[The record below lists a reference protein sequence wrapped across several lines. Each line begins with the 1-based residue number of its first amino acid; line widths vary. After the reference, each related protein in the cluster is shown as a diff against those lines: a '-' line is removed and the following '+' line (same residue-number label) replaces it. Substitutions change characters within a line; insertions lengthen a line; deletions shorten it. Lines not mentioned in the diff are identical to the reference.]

1 MAILTMWE
9 FKMSEIQE
17 LLDHQEITDVMHSY
31 CRFVD
36 LNLPEKQVECFTIG
50 AIVDYYGGVELV
62 GRDAILEMLK
72 KALTR
77 FTATCHTLSNIEI
90 NFEDSDTANSVSYV
104 QAWHRK
110 PSGPEDDYEVRGQYH
125 DRWSKTEEG
134 WRISYRK
141 FLTMAATPPRPDAPG
156 IGRIK

>member
-1 MAILTMWE
+1 
-9 FKMSEIQE
+9 MSEVQK
-17 LLDHQEITDVMHSY
+17 LFDHQEIIDVMHSY

-36 LNLPEKQVECFTIG
+36 LNLPEKQVECFTID
-50 AIVDYYGGVELV
+50 AVADYYGGTELV
-62 GRDAILEMLK
+62 GRSAILEMLK
-72 KALTR
+72 EALTR

-90 NFEDSDTANSVSYV
+90 SFESPDAANSVSYV

-125 DRWSKTEEG
+125 DRWLKTEEG

-156 IGRIK
+156 IGRIT

>member
-1 MAILTMWE
+1 
-9 FKMSEIQE
+9 MSEIQE
-17 LLDHQEITDVMHSY
+17 LVDRQEITDVMHSY

-36 LNLPEKQVECFTIG
+36 LNLPEKQVECFTID
-50 AIVDYYGGVELV
+50 AAADYYGGTELV
-62 GRDAILEMLK
+62 GRGAILEMLQE
-72 KALTR
+72 ALTR

-90 NFEDSDTANSVSYV
+90 SFESPNTANSISYV

-125 DRWSKTEEG
+125 DRWLKTEEG

-141 FLTMAATPPRPDAPG
+141 FLTMAATPPRPEAPG
-156 IGRIK
+156 IGRIS

>member
-1 MAILTMWE
+1 
-9 FKMSEIQE
+9 
-17 LLDHQEITDVMHSY
+17 MHSY

-36 LNLPEKQVECFTIG
+36 LNLPEKQVECFTID
-50 AIVDYYGGVELV
+50 AAADYYGGTELV
-62 GRDAILEMLK
+62 GRGAILEMLQE
-72 KALTR
+72 ALTR

-90 NFEDSDTANSVSYV
+90 SFESPNTANSISYV

-125 DRWSKTEEG
+125 DRWLKTEEG

-156 IGRIK
+156 IGRIS

>member
-1 MAILTMWE
+1 
-9 FKMSEIQE
+9 MSEIQE
-17 LLDHQEITDVMHSY
+17 LVDRQEITDVMHSY

-36 LNLPEKQVECFTIG
+36 LNLPEKQVECFTID
-50 AIVDYYGGVELV
+50 AAADYYGGTELV
-62 GRDAILEMLK
+62 GRGAILEMLQE
-72 KALTR
+72 ALTR

-90 NFEDSDTANSVSYV
+90 SFESPNTANSISYV

-125 DRWSKTEEG
+125 DRWLKTEEG

-156 IGRIK
+156 IGRIS

>member
-1 MAILTMWE
+1 
-9 FKMSEIQE
+9 MSEIQD
-17 LLDHQEITDVMHSY
+17 LFDRQEITDVMHSY

-36 LNLPEKQVECFTIG
+36 LNLPEKQVECFTID
-50 AIVDYYGGVELV
+50 AAADYYGGTELV
-62 GRDAILEMLK
+62 GRGAILEMLQE
-72 KALTR
+72 ALTR

-90 NFEDSDTANSVSYV
+90 SFESPNTANSISYV

-125 DRWSKTEEG
+125 DRWLKTEEG

-156 IGRIK
+156 IGRIS

>member
-1 MAILTMWE
+1 
-9 FKMSEIQE
+9 MSEIQE
-17 LLDHQEITDVMHSY
+17 LVDRQEITDVMHSY

-36 LNLPEKQVECFTIG
+36 LNLPEKKVDCFTID
-50 AIVDYYGGVELV
+50 AAADYYGGTELV
-62 GRDAILEMLK
+62 GRGAILEMVQE
-72 KALTR
+72 ALTR
-77 FTATCHTLSNIEI
+77 FIATCHTLSNIEI
-90 NFEDSDTANSVSYV
+90 SFESPNTANSISYV

-125 DRWSKTEEG
+125 DRWLKTEEG

-156 IGRIK
+156 IGRIS

>member
-1 MAILTMWE
+1 
-9 FKMSEIQE
+9 MSEVQK
-17 LLDHQEITDVMHSY
+17 LFDHQEIIDVMHSY

-36 LNLPEKQVECFTIG
+36 LNLPEKQVECFTID
-50 AIVDYYGGVELV
+50 AVADYYGGTELV
-62 GRDAILEMLK
+62 GRDVILEMLK

-77 FTATCHTLSNIEI
+77 YTAPCHTLSNIEI
-90 NFEDSDTANSVSYV
+90 NFASPEPANSVSYV
-104 QAWHRK
+104 QAGHRK

-125 DRWSKTEEG
+125 DRWLKTDEG

-156 IGRIK
+156 IGRIS

>member
-1 MAILTMWE
+1 
-9 FKMSEIQE
+9 MSEIQE
-17 LLDHQEITDVMHSY
+17 LFDRKEITDVMHSY

-36 LNLPEKQVECFTIG
+36 LNLPEKQVECFTID
-50 AIVDYYGGVELV
+50 AAADYYGGTELV
-62 GRDAILEMLK
+62 GRGAILEMLQE
-72 KALTR
+72 ALTR

-90 NFEDSDTANSVSYV
+90 SFESPNTANSISYV

-125 DRWSKTEEG
+125 DRWLKTEEG

-156 IGRIK
+156 IGRIS

>member
-1 MAILTMWE
+1 
-9 FKMSEIQE
+9 MSEVQK
-17 LLDHQEITDVMHSY
+17 LFDHQEIIDVMLSY

-36 LNLPEKQVECFTIG
+36 LNLPEKQVECFTID
-50 AIVDYYGGVELV
+50 AVADYYGGTELV
-62 GRDAILEMLK
+62 GRDVILEMLK

-77 FTATCHTLSNIEI
+77 YTATCHTLSNIEI
-90 NFEDSDTANSVSYV
+90 NFDSPETANSVSYV

-125 DRWSKTEEG
+125 DRWLKTDEG

-141 FLTMAATPPRPDAPG
+141 FLTMAATPPRRDAPG
-156 IGRIK
+156 IGRIS

>member
-1 MAILTMWE
+1 
-9 FKMSEIQE
+9 MSEIQE
-17 LLDHQEITDVMHSY
+17 LFDRQEITDVMHSY

-36 LNLPEKQVECFTIG
+36 LNLPEKQVECFTID
-50 AIVDYYGGVELV
+50 AAADYYGGTELV
-62 GRDAILEMLK
+62 GRGAILEMLQE
-72 KALTR
+72 ALTR

-90 NFEDSDTANSVSYV
+90 SFDSPNTANSISYV

-125 DRWSKTEEG
+125 DRWLKTEER

-141 FLTMAATPPRPDAPG
+141 FLTMAATPPRPDALG
-156 IGRIK
+156 IGRIS

>member
-1 MAILTMWE
+1 MI
-9 FKMSEIQE
+9 EIQE
-17 LLDHQEITDVMHSY
+17 LFDRQEITDAMHSY

-36 LNLPEKQVECFTIG
+36 LNLPEKQVECFTID
-50 AIVDYYGGVELV
+50 AVADYYGGTELV
-62 GRDAILEMLK
+62 GRSAILEMLK
-72 KALTR
+72 EALTR

-90 NFEDSDTANSVSYV
+90 SFESPDAANSICYV

-125 DRWSKTEEG
+125 DRWLKTEEG

-156 IGRIK
+156 IGRIT

>member
-1 MAILTMWE
+1 
-9 FKMSEIQE
+9 MSEIQE
-17 LLDHQEITDVMHSY
+17 LFDRLEITDVMHSY

-36 LNLPEKQVECFTIG
+36 LNLPEKQVECFTID
-50 AIVDYYGGVELV
+50 AAADYYGGTELV
-62 GRDAILEMLK
+62 GRGAILEMLQE
-72 KALTR
+72 ALTR

-90 NFEDSDTANSVSYV
+90 SFESPNTANSISYV

-125 DRWSKTEEG
+125 DRWLKTEEG

-156 IGRIK
+156 IGRIS

>member
-1 MAILTMWE
+1 
-9 FKMSEIQE
+9 MSEIQE
-17 LLDHQEITDVMHSY
+17 LFDRQEITDVMHSY
-31 CRFVD
+31 SRYVD
-36 LNLPEKQVECFTIG
+36 LNLPEKQVECFTID
-50 AIVDYYGGVELV
+50 AAADYYGGTELV
-62 GRDAILEMLK
+62 GRGAILEMLQE
-72 KALTR
+72 ALTR

-90 NFEDSDTANSVSYV
+90 SFESPNTANSISYV

-125 DRWSKTEEG
+125 DRWLKTEEG

-156 IGRIK
+156 IGRIS

>member
-1 MAILTMWE
+1 M
-9 FKMSEIQE
+9 
-17 LLDHQEITDVMHSY
+17 
-31 CRFVD
+31 
-36 LNLPEKQVECFTIG
+36 NLPEKQVECFTID
-50 AIVDYYGGVELV
+50 AAADYYGGTELV
-62 GRDAILEMLK
+62 GRGAILEMLQE
-72 KALTR
+72 ALTR

-90 NFEDSDTANSVSYV
+90 SFESPNTANSISYV

-125 DRWSKTEEG
+125 DRWLKTEEG

-156 IGRIK
+156 IGRIS

>member
-1 MAILTMWE
+1 
-9 FKMSEIQE
+9 MSEIQE
-17 LLDHQEITDVMHSY
+17 LFDRQEIPDVMHSY

-36 LNLPEKQVECFTIG
+36 LNLPEKQVECFTID
-50 AIVDYYGGVELV
+50 AAADYYGGTELV
-62 GRDAILEMLK
+62 GRGAILEMLQE
-72 KALTR
+72 ALTR

-90 NFEDSDTANSVSYV
+90 SFESPNTANSISYV

-125 DRWSKTEEG
+125 DRWLKTEEG

-156 IGRIK
+156 IGRIS

>member
-1 MAILTMWE
+1 
-9 FKMSEIQE
+9 MSEIQE
-17 LLDHQEITDVMHSY
+17 LFDSQEITDVMHSY

-36 LNLPEKQVECFTIG
+36 LNLPEKQVECFTID
-50 AIVDYYGGVELV
+50 AAADYYGGTELV
-62 GRDAILEMLK
+62 GRGAILEMLQE
-72 KALTR
+72 ALTR

-90 NFEDSDTANSVSYV
+90 SFESPNTANSISYV

-125 DRWSKTEEG
+125 DRWLKTEEG

-156 IGRIK
+156 IGRIS

>member
-1 MAILTMWE
+1 
-9 FKMSEIQE
+9 MSEIQE
-17 LLDHQEITDVMHSY
+17 LFDRQEITDVMHSY

-36 LNLPEKQVECFTIG
+36 LNLPEKQVECFTID
-50 AIVDYYGGVELV
+50 AAADYYGGTELV
-62 GRDAILEMLK
+62 GRGAILEMLQE
-72 KALTR
+72 ALTR

-90 NFEDSDTANSVSYV
+90 SFESPNTANSISYV

-110 PSGPEDDYEVRGQYH
+110 LSGPEDDYEVRGQYH
-125 DRWSKTEEG
+125 DRWLKTEEG

-156 IGRIK
+156 IGRIS

>member
-1 MAILTMWE
+1 
-9 FKMSEIQE
+9 MSEIQE
-17 LLDHQEITDVMHSY
+17 LFDRQEITDVMHSY

-36 LNLPEKQVECFTIG
+36 LNLPEKQVECFTID
-50 AIVDYYGGVELV
+50 ATADYYGGNELV
-62 GRDAILEMLK
+62 GRGAILEMLQE
-72 KALTR
+72 ALTR

-90 NFEDSDTANSVSYV
+90 SFESPNTANSISYV

-125 DRWSKTEEG
+125 DRWLKTEEG

-156 IGRIK
+156 IGRIT

>member
-1 MAILTMWE
+1 
-9 FKMSEIQE
+9 MSEIQE
-17 LLDHQEITDVMHSY
+17 LFDRQEIADVMHSY

-36 LNLPEKQVECFTIG
+36 LNLPEKQVECFTID
-50 AIVDYYGGVELV
+50 AAADYYGGTELV
-62 GRDAILEMLK
+62 GRGAILEMLQE
-72 KALTR
+72 ALTR

-90 NFEDSDTANSVSYV
+90 SFESPNTANSISYV

-125 DRWSKTEEG
+125 DRWLKTEEG

-156 IGRIK
+156 IGRIS

>member
-1 MAILTMWE
+1 
-9 FKMSEIQE
+9 MSEIQE
-17 LLDHQEITDVMHSY
+17 LFDRQEITDVMHSY

-36 LNLPEKQVECFTIG
+36 LNLPEKQVECFTID
-50 AIVDYYGGVELV
+50 AIADYYGGVELV

-90 NFEDSDTANSVSYV
+90 NFESSDMASSVSYV

-110 PSGPEDDYEVRGQYH
+110 PQALKMIMKFGVNIMIAGQK
-125 DRWSKTEEG
+125 RMKVGE
-134 WRISYRK
+134 
-141 FLTMAATPPRPDAPG
+141 FL
-156 IGRIK
+156 IENF

>member
-1 MAILTMWE
+1 
-9 FKMSEIQE
+9 MSEIQE
-17 LLDHQEITDVMHSY
+17 LFDRQEITDAMHSY

-36 LNLPEKQVECFTIG
+36 LNLPEKQVECFTID
-50 AIVDYYGGVELV
+50 AVADYYGGTELV
-62 GRDAILEMLK
+62 GRSAILEMLK
-72 KALTR
+72 EALTR

-90 NFEDSDTANSVSYV
+90 SFESPDAANSISYV

-125 DRWSKTEEG
+125 DRWLKTEEG

-156 IGRIK
+156 IGRIT

>member
-1 MAILTMWE
+1 
-9 FKMSEIQE
+9 MSEIQE
-17 LLDHQEITDVMHSY
+17 LFDRQEITDAMHSY

-36 LNLPEKQVECFTIG
+36 LNLPEKQVECFTID
-50 AIVDYYGGVELV
+50 AVADYYGGTELV
-62 GRDAILEMLK
+62 GRSAILEMLK
-72 KALTR
+72 EALTR

-90 NFEDSDTANSVSYV
+90 SFESPDAANSISYV

-125 DRWSKTEEG
+125 DRWLKTEEG

-156 IGRIK
+156 IGRIS

>member
-1 MAILTMWE
+1 
-9 FKMSEIQE
+9 MSEIQE
-17 LLDHQEITDVMHSY
+17 LFDHQEITDVMHSY

-36 LNLPEKQVECFTIG
+36 LNLPEKQVECFTVD
-50 AIVDYYGGVELV
+50 AIADYYGGVELV

-90 NFEDSDTANSVSYV
+90 NFESSDTANSVSYV

-125 DRWSKTEEG
+125 DRWSKT
-134 WRISYRK
+134 
-141 FLTMAATPPRPDAPG
+141 
-156 IGRIK
+156 

>member
-1 MAILTMWE
+1 
-9 FKMSEIQE
+9 MSEIQE
-17 LLDHQEITDVMHSY
+17 LFDHQEITDVMHSY

-36 LNLPEKQVECFTIG
+36 LNLPEKQVECFTID
-50 AIVDYYGGVELV
+50 AAADYYGGTELV
-62 GRDAILEMLK
+62 GRGAILEMLQE
-72 KALTR
+72 ALTR

-90 NFEDSDTANSVSYV
+90 SFESPNTANSISYV

-125 DRWSKTEEG
+125 DRWLKTEEG

-156 IGRIK
+156 IGRIS

>member
-1 MAILTMWE
+1 MWE

-17 LLDHQEITDVMHSY
+17 LFDHQEITDVMHSY

-36 LNLPEKQVECFTIG
+36 LNLPEKQVERFTID
-50 AIVDYYGGVELV
+50 AIADYYGGVELV

>member
-1 MAILTMWE
+1 MRDT
-9 FKMSEIQE
+9 KE
-17 LLDHQEITDVMHSY
+17 LFDRQEIIDVMHAY

-36 LNLPEKQVECFTIG
+36 WNIPERQVECFTSD
-50 AIVDYYGGVELV
+50 AVADYYGGVELV
-62 GRDAILEMLK
+62 GREEILGMLK
-72 KALTR
+72 KALSR

-90 NFEDSDTANSVSYV
+90 SFDGEDMAKSVSYV

-125 DRWSKTEEG
+125 DNWVRTDEG

-156 IGRIK
+156 IGRIA

>member
-1 MAILTMWE
+1 
-9 FKMSEIQE
+9 MSEIQE
-17 LLDHQEITDVMHSY
+17 LVDRQEITDVMHSY

-36 LNLPEKQVECFTIG
+36 LNLPEKQVECFTID
-50 AIVDYYGGVELV
+50 AAADYYGGTELV
-62 GRDAILEMLK
+62 GRGAILEMLQE
-72 KALTR
+72 ALTR

-90 NFEDSDTANSVSYV
+90 SFESPNMANSISYV

-125 DRWSKTEEG
+125 DRLLKTEEG

-156 IGRIK
+156 IGRIS

>member
-1 MAILTMWE
+1 
-9 FKMSEIQE
+9 MSEIQE
-17 LLDHQEITDVMHSY
+17 LVDRQEITDVMHSY

-36 LNLPEKQVECFTIG
+36 LNLPEKQVECFTID
-50 AIVDYYGGVELV
+50 AAADYYGGTELV
-62 GRDAILEMLK
+62 GRGAILEMLQE
-72 KALTR
+72 ALTR
-77 FTATCHTLSNIEI
+77 FIATCHTLSNIEI
-90 NFEDSDTANSVSYV
+90 SFESPNTANSISYV

-125 DRWSKTEEG
+125 DRWLKTEEG

-156 IGRIK
+156 IGRIS